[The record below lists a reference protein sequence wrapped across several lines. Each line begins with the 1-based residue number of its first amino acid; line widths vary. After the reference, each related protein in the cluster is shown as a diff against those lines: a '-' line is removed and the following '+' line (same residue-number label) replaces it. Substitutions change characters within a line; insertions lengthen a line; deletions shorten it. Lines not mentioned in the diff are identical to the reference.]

1 VDKLV
6 ESAASQVGN
15 LVGQIRAGT
24 TRLEAH
30 IQDSPE
36 PVRSLAQQTI
46 EQQKPLLNNEFIE
59 LIAREDSAYSKSQD
73 RLLIS
78 TRRAEWVV
86 WAKNQIE
93 ILQKLNNAMK
103 YDRRDYAII
112 ANNVYLQLCSLG
124 DGWYDI
130 RPLAEQLRAYT
141 NADDVAYIAETVL
154 VSMQYI
160 IRDPQNRNI
169 RLTSVGREHC
179 SRGIEIP
186 PSDIQLQRR
195 LLGMP

>member
-1 VDKLV
+1 MA
-6 ESAASQVGN
+6 ESAVSQVGN
-15 LVGQIRAGT
+15 LLGQIKAET
-24 TRLEAH
+24 MRLEVH
-30 IQDSPE
+30 LQDSPE
-36 PVRSLAQQTI
+36 PVRTLAQQTI
-46 EQQKPLLNNEFIE
+46 DQQKPLINDEFIE

-86 WAKNQIE
+86 WAQNQIE
-93 ILQKLNNAMK
+93 ILQKLNNAMR

-112 ANNVYLQLCSLG
+112 ANNVYIQLCSLG
-124 DGWYDI
+124 DDWHDI
-130 RPLAEQLRAYT
+130 RPQLRAYP

-160 IRDPQNRNI
+160 IRDPQNRNV
-169 RLTSVGREHC
+169 RLSPLGRQHC

-186 PSDIQLQRR
+186 PSDIQRLRR
-195 LLGMP
+195 LLGQPNV